1 MLVQVLELTPSTA
14 GWYYAPPAVAVAVP
28 RPPRRASPSPS
39 IVQLPDLP
47 GTLGYGPDGRLRKAT
62 ARPSIW
68 LLA

>member
-14 GWYYAPPAVAVAVP
+14 GWYYAPAAAPVAVP
-28 RPPRRASPSPS
+28 RPPRAAPPPAT
-39 IVQLPDLP
+39 ILQLPDLP

-62 ARPSIW
+62 ARPRVW